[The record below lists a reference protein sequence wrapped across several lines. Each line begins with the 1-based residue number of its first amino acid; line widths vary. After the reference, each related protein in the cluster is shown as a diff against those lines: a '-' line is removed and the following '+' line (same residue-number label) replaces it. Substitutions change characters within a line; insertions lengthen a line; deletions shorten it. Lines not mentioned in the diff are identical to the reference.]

1 MNLIEKIKANKQK
14 QNQTFINPDTVDVVI
29 DNYDEIK
36 KALSSGYSYKDVE
49 VALFDNS
56 VNYTVI
62 ADICYIAGKVL
73 EKYNVATAQAE
84 NKTETQAENKTKL
97 KTGAV
102 EQCVSHKPSRTS
114 IAKYMRDNNV
124 SGYAMEFFIG
134 NDRHYRHVLWVV
146 SSSAEQAKN
155 TGVTYLRDKDQKS
168 GRKNSYRIIDIK
180 KMTYNEYLEKY
191 GYWQDEN

>member
-56 VNYTVI
+56 VNYTAI

-84 NKTETQAENKTKL
+84 NKTETQAENKTETK
-97 KTGAV
+97 KGI

-134 NDRHYRHVLWVV
+134 DDRYYRHVLWVV

>member
-56 VNYTVI
+56 VNHTAI

-84 NKTETQAENKTKL
+84 NKTETQAENKTETK
-97 KTGAV
+97 KGI

-124 SGYAMEFFIG
+124 SGYTMEFFIG
-134 NDRHYRHVLWVV
+134 NDRHYRHVLWVA
-146 SSSAEQAKN
+146 SSSAERAKN
-155 TGVTYLRDKDQKS
+155 TGVAYLRDKDQKS